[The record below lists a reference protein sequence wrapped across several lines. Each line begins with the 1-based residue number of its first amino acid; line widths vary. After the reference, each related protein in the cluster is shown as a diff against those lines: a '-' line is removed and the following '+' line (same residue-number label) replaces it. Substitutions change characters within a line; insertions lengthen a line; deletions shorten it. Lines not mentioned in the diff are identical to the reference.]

1 MRLLDLSWVV
11 FRLLF
16 VARLVAVALRLLSWS
31 RPWLGVRVAVGALST
46 CLAFEIPRPML
57 LGAL

>member
-1 MRLLDLSWVV
+1 MGRLYR

-16 VARLVAVALRLLSWS
+16 VGRLVALALRLSSWS
-31 RPWLGVRVAVGALST
+31 RPWLGVRVVVGALST

>member
-1 MRLLDLSWVV
+1 MGRLYRV
-11 FRLLF
+11 RLLF
-16 VARLVAVALRLLSWS
+16 VGRLVALARRLSSWS
-31 RPWLGVRVAVGALST
+31 RPWLGVRVVVGALCT